1 MDNRHPAHSSIS
13 VPVTHKPHS
22 PDDYGV
28 FHDASLLFLKE
39 NYSMPEAKNEFYNSR
54 KFEEIKRLM
63 DIDPPFSEEIG
74 QDEFL
79 FEFMRTD
86 TTFSTESEELRHL
99 RSARAILGDE
109 ILEVY
114 GFLEKKGLLDAYKN
128 YRDN

>member
-1 MDNRHPAHSSIS
+1 
-13 VPVTHKPHS
+13 
-22 PDDYGV
+22 
-28 FHDASLLFLKE
+28 
-39 NYSMPEAKNEFYNSR
+39 MPKAKSEFYNSR

-63 DIDPPFSEEIG
+63 DINPPFSEEIG

-79 FEFMRTD
+79 FGFMRTD
-86 TTFSTESEELRHL
+86 TAFSSKSEELNHL

-114 GFLEKKGLLDAYKN
+114 GFLEKQGLLDAYKN

>member
-1 MDNRHPAHSSIS
+1 
-13 VPVTHKPHS
+13 
-22 PDDYGV
+22 
-28 FHDASLLFLKE
+28 
-39 NYSMPEAKNEFYNSR
+39 MPEAKNEFYNSR

-63 DIDPPFSEEIG
+63 GIDPPFSEEIG

-86 TTFSTESEELRHL
+86 RTFSTESEELRHL

-109 ILEVY
+109 ILGVY

>member
-1 MDNRHPAHSSIS
+1 
-13 VPVTHKPHS
+13 
-22 PDDYGV
+22 
-28 FHDASLLFLKE
+28 
-39 NYSMPEAKNEFYNSR
+39 MPKAKNEFYNSR

-63 DIDPPFSEEIG
+63 DIAPPFPEEIG